1 MEQNGELV
9 IVKKTLQSLDVYLFY
24 AQYLLFIGCIF
35 LTIFFITLFEFW
47 IGCILY
53 ERICCRNLNF
63 CIYKCLSFFIKN
75 RWLYMI
81 YQETFGVYKLRSL
94 FFKTLIYYFGMRKN
108 LAFKEVVRRN
118 SFKTYI
124 WDVFFILSLIVVIY
138 ILSNN
143 IRIII

>member
-1 MEQNGELV
+1 MLKRFLIVLV
-9 IVKKTLQSLDVYLFY
+9 I
-24 AQYLLFIGCIF
+24 FIGVSHILF
-35 LTIFFITLFEFW
+35 LINQRKLFFI
-47 IGCILY
+47 
-53 ERICCRNLNF
+53 NF
-63 CIYKCLSFFIKN
+63 
-75 RWLYMI
+75 
-81 YQETFGVYKLRSL
+81 V
-94 FFKTLIYYFGMRKN
+94 LIYYFGMRKN

>member
-1 MEQNGELV
+1 MCFEKVFNSTSNFYWGV
-9 IVKKTLQSLDVYLFY
+9 TYTLFDKSTKL
-24 AQYLLFIGCIF
+24 
-35 LTIFFITLFEFW
+35 FFI
-47 IGCILY
+47 
-53 ERICCRNLNF
+53 NF
-63 CIYKCLSFFIKN
+63 
-75 RWLYMI
+75 
-81 YQETFGVYKLRSL
+81 V
-94 FFKTLIYYFGMRKN
+94 LIYYFGMRKN